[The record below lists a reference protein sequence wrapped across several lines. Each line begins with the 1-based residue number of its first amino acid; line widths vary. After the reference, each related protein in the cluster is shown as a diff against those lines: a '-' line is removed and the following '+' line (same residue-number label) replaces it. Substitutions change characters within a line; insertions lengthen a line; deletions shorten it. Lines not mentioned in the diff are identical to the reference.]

1 MPTLSSANK
10 GAVSWGAVFAGAAC
24 ASALSFILLMLGFGF
39 GLTAVSPWT
48 GAGASAEA
56 IGFSTIIWV
65 ILIQLSASGLG
76 GYLAGRLRVKWPD
89 VNSDE
94 IYFRDTAH
102 GLITWSVSTLVVV
115 IFMAGSIHSL
125 LSSGAKAGA
134 GVAEAAGSAIERSVE
149 EVFDS
154 PDYFIDALLRGQDA
168 DQRPGEDVRGE
179 ITTIVT
185 RSLREGE
192 LSQDDQQYL
201 ANVIAR
207 HTELNRQQAGQ
218 RVSDIYS
225 RAEEQAEA
233 ALEALDEARSA
244 AARTALWMFLALL
257 IGAFSA
263 SLMATIGGR
272 QRDSVI
278 ENLGAR

>member
-1 MPTLSSANK
+1 MPTLSSNNT

-48 GAGASAEA
+48 DSGASAETL
-56 IGFSTIIWV
+56 GVSTIIWV
-65 ILIQLSASGLG
+65 IVIQLAASGLG
-76 GYLAGRLRVKWPD
+76 GYLAGRLRVKWPGI
-89 VNSDE
+89 NNDE
-94 IYFRDTAH
+94 VYFRDTAH

-134 GVAEAAGSAIERSVE
+134 ELTEAAGPALERSVE
-149 EVFDS
+149 EAFDS
-154 PDYFIDALLRGQDA
+154 PDYYIDALLRGQDA
-168 DQRPGEDVRGE
+168 EQRPGEEVRGE
-179 ITTIVT
+179 VTTIVV

-192 LSQDDQQYL
+192 LIQDDQQYL
-201 ANVIAR
+201 ANLVAR
-207 HTELNRQQAGQ
+207 HTELSQQQAGQ
-218 RVSDIYS
+218 RVSDIYN

-233 ALEALDEARSA
+233 ALEALDDARSA

-257 IGAFSA
+257 IGAFFA
-263 SLMATIGGR
+263 SLMATFGGR
-272 QRDSVI
+272 QRDSLT
-278 ENLGAR
+278 EN